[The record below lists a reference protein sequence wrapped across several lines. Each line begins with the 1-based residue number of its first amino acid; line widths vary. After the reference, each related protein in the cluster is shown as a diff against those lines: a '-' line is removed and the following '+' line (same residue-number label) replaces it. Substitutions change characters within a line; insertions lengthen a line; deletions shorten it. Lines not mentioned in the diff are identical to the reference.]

1 MATEYKLPYTASEIN
16 ERLEKV
22 DMIETL
28 QASVDEKVDTSTVE
42 ELETTV
48 EELETTV
55 EELETTVETVS
66 KNVNLN
72 SGNIKNLQDSINT
85 KADVSDIPT
94 IPDSLKNPN
103 ALIINGQDYDGSV
116 SVDMTD
122 IISALI
128 DEKLGVIENAYY

>member
-28 QASVDEKVDTSTVE
+28 QASVDEKVDTS
-42 ELETTV
+42 
-48 EELETTV
+48 TV